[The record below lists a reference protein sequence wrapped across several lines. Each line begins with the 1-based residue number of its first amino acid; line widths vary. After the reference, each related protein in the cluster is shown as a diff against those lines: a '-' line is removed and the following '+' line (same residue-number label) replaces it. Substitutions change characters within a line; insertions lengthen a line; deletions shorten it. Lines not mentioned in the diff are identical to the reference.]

1 MKYRDL
7 REFLARLEERGDL
20 QKVSAPVSVRLD
32 MTAFSDF
39 VLRAGGPAL
48 LFTNPDG
55 YKIPVLTNLFGTP
68 QRVALAMGAESTG
81 ALGEIGELL
90 ASLKELKPS
99 RVAEALEEFCRE
111 LICDGSLPGMV
122 PIPPSPSAG

>member
-7 REFLARLEERGDL
+7 RGFLARLEESGRL

-39 VLRAGGPAL
+39 VLRRGGPAL
-48 LFTNPDG
+48 LFTRPAG

-68 QRVALAMGAESTG
+68 ERVALAMGAQTPG
-81 ALGEIGELL
+81 GLRDIGELL
-90 ASLKELKPS
+90 ASLKEP
-99 RVAEALEEFCRE
+99 EP
-111 LICDGSLPGMV
+111 PGGLRD
-122 PIPPSPSAG
+122 AG